1 MSFSYLSLRSRSP
14 TLLICFSRTFDS
26 IITSYEDLA
35 QAALLTLRMEAR
47 CRILYSLGVV
57 LSPETAPYVLDQEVR
72 EPDPEILRLNAE
84 LVALDET
91 TVRYLRDREVAFMRT
106 GLGLLV
112 NRYLVANASTA
123 SPMNARGCGRMRLN
137 VLVLQQ
143 NLKNIEEGTDLS
155 RAAEYF
161 ALFDR
166 GPDAIVEKAKE
177 VAEAEGQGGEDGEG
191 KGGVEVFTYDEL
203 KKLMELCYSV
213 QLNDPERGVTAAAKR
228 EMGNKM
234 LNLSEILWQ
243 S

>member
-1 MSFSYLSLRSRSP
+1 MLTYVF
-14 TLLICFSRTFDS
+14 RTFDN

-84 LVALDET
+84 LVALDES

-112 NRYLVANASTA
+112 NRYLVANAPTA

-143 NLKNIEEGTDLS
+143 NLKNIEEGADLS

-161 ALFDR
+161 SLFDR
-166 GPDAIVEKAKE
+166 GPDAIVEKARE
-177 VAEAEGQGGEDGEG
+177 VAEATGKGGGEGEER
-191 KGGVEVFTYDEL
+191 KEGVEVFTYDEL
-203 KKLMELCYSV
+203 KNLMELCYSV

-228 EMGNKM
+228 EMGDKM
-234 LNLSEILWQ
+234 LNLSEFLWQ

>member
-1 MSFSYLSLRSRSP
+1 
-14 TLLICFSRTFDS
+14 
-26 IITSYEDLA
+26 
-35 QAALLTLRMEAR
+35 MEAR

-72 EPDPEILRLNAE
+72 EPDPEILRLNTE

-143 NLKNIEEGTDLS
+143 NLKNIEEGADLS

-166 GPDAIVEKAKE
+166 GPDAIVEKAS
-177 VAEAEGQGGEDGEG
+177 GQRGEEGEG
-191 KGGVEVFTYDEL
+191 RDGVEVFTYDEL
-203 KKLMELCYSV
+203 KRLMELCYSV

-228 EMGNKM
+228 EMGDKM

>member
-1 MSFSYLSLRSRSP
+1 
-14 TLLICFSRTFDS
+14 
-26 IITSYEDLA
+26 
-35 QAALLTLRMEAR
+35 MEAR

-143 NLKNIEEGTDLS
+143 NLKNIEEGADLS

-161 ALFDR
+161 SLFDR
-166 GPDAIVEKAKE
+166 GPDAIVEKARE
-177 VAEAEGQGGEDGEG
+177 VAEAGGQGVEEGGEEG
-191 KGGVEVFTYDEL
+191 KGKEGVEVFTYDEL
-203 KKLMELCYSV
+203 KNLMELCYSV

-228 EMGNKM
+228 EMGDKM
-234 LNLSEILWQ
+234 LNLSEFLWQ